1 MKLQEEQVVLDD
13 GLFELLL
20 IPNPKSALELQALLR
35 SLLLQDFSGDGVIF
49 RHVSDI
55 VVETP
60 ESFPWTLD
68 GEYGPGEERVEIR
81 NLRQKLTFLL

>member
-1 MKLQEEQVVLDD
+1 MHSV
-13 GLFELLL
+13 L
-20 IPNPKSALELQALLR
+20 IPQEAPQVMAPVDPIPFTGKDIIHFLFR
-35 SLLLQDFSGDGVIF
+35 SLLLQDYSGDGVIF

-68 GEYGPGEERVEIR
+68 GEYGPGEELVEIH